1 MVVGPIELL
10 PVPDAVGLLAE
21 YVEAYPD
28 VPAAAWDPYRE
39 LYPELFAAESWRLPC
54 NCFLMRS
61 EGATILVDTGVGPP
75 GLWDWTAEDE
85 GELPEALARLGV
97 RPDDVDIVFLTHL
110 HIDHV
115 GWAVRDSKPF
125 FPRARHIVP
134 RADWEYFRAPE
145 RAAENAHVVAMEAID
160 KAGMIELVEG
170 ERALTDEVTLLPT
183 PGHTPGHQSLV
194 VASGGERAYIV
205 GDVVHH
211 PAQLQE
217 TAWCPAFDDD
227 KAAATASRRKLLERI
242 EAERSLFAACH
253 FPAPGFGRIAVV
265 QGRRLY
271 QAL

>member
-1 MVVGPIELL
+1 MANPKVGNVEI
-10 PVPDAVGLLAE
+10 VPLVDVTLSFPFANVF
-21 YVEAYPD
+21 PD
-28 VPAAAWDPYRE
+28 VPAAAWGPYE
-39 LYPELFAAESWRLPC
+39 QLYPLATQGGNYLTNASVYALRSGGRTLIVDAGIGPGMGGKLADELRQKGIDPAQ
-54 NCFLMRS
+54 
-61 EGATILVDTGVGPP
+61 
-75 GLWDWTAEDE
+75 
-85 GELPEALARLGV
+85 
-97 RPDDVDIVFLTHL
+97 VDIVVFTHL

-115 GWAVRDSKPF
+115 GWAVRDGKPF

-145 RAAENAHVVAMEAID
+145 RAADNAHVVAMETIE
-160 KAGMIELVEG
+160 KAGMVELVEG

-265 QGRRLY
+265 AGRRLY